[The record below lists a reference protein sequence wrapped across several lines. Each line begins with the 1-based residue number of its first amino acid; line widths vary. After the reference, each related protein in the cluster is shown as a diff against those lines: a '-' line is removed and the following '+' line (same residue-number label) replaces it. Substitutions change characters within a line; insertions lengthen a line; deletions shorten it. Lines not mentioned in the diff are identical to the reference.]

1 MNRRDLTGQPMT
13 NMRTALLWT
22 LLGGLLLGGFAAAS
36 GQERDPVKPPATT
49 TQEPIPSEDAPQEL
63 KRLIDEG
70 KVKVVYDS
78 DPKFVQA
85 ARGWADFQVD
95 LRYTFKFNLTKT
107 RKNGRWQVKL
117 AITKLEPK
125 LELTHLIRLPASFK
139 SPEVWKNRIL
149 RHEFDHVAVSL
160 DPRARLLQQHLL
172 KKLRIIERTLEPNEE
187 PSEEILGK
195 LVEDEIKKRREAV
208 VELMRQN
215 NVLLDKVGAHGAQ
228 SVPDRAAFFE
238 KLYSKEHLADQ
249 NFPFVDQVLDL
260 LEKPKYRN
268 AELPFLR
275 RDPND

>member
-1 MNRRDLTGQPMT
+1 M
-13 NMRTALLWT
+13 
-22 LLGGLLLGGFAAAS
+22 LGGLDVAF

-49 TQEPIPSEDAPQEL
+49 TQELIPSEDAPQEL
-63 KRLIDEG
+63 KRLMDEG

-95 LRYTFKFNLTKT
+95 LQYTFKFNLTKT

-117 AITKLEPK
+117 AITKLVPK
-125 LELTHLIRLPASFK
+125 LELTHLIRLPVSFK
-139 SPEVWKNRIL
+139 SPTVWKNRIL

-160 DPRARLLQQHLL
+160 DPRAKLLLQHLL

-215 NVLLDKVGAHGAQ
+215 NMLLDKVGAHGAQ

-260 LEKPKYRN
+260 LEKPEYRN

-275 RDPND
+275 RDPNDQ